1 MPKQKPN
8 TELLISNDGKSS
20 RGTKKGPRPADGGE
34 NDQEYDDM
42 DLVSVDGRKFDNKLK
57 KDDGEVYIRDDDTEQ
72 NF

>member
-1 MPKQKPN
+1 
-8 TELLISNDGKSS
+8 
-20 RGTKKGPRPADGGE
+20 
-34 NDQEYDDM
+34 M